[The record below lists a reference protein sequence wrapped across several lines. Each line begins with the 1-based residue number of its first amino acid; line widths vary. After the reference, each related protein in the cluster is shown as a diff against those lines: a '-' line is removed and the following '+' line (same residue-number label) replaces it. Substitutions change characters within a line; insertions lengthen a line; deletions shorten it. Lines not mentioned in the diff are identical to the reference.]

1 MNRYQ
6 RSLTLAGG
14 LLLPLILA
22 ACGQPA
28 ADAYGNF
35 ETTEVTVSSEVA
47 GRLLR
52 QDAREGDTL
61 RAGQAVALVD
71 TTAPALDLREARA
84 RLEAAH
90 AATRQAG
97 SRAAALEARLESAR
111 SEYARTQRLHADQAA
126 TVRQLEAARSDARAL
141 SDELSAAR
149 EQVAGSRK
157 DAEALQARIASL
169 EDRLSKSRVTN
180 PLTGTVLTR
189 IAEPGEFVQPGQPL
203 YRIASL
209 DTLELRAY
217 VGEPR
222 LPNVR
227 VGEAARVQ
235 IDTDGGRRTL
245 TGRVSWISSEAEFT
259 PTKIQTR
266 DERTDLVYAVKIRV
280 PNPDGELKIG
290 MPGEVEFTG
299 VAADST
305 AAAARGPSSTDH
317 PPVAGARAPAT
328 GTGR

>member
-1 MNRYQ
+1 MN
-6 RSLTLAGG
+6 SLRRMLPITGG
-14 LLLPLILA
+14 LLVPLLLA
-22 ACGQPA
+22 ACGKPA

-35 ETTEVTVSSEVA
+35 ETTEVTVSSEVP
-47 GRLLR
+47 GRLLT

-84 RLEAAH
+84 RLEVAH
-90 AATRQAG
+90 AATRQAR
-97 SRAAALEARLESAR
+97 SRAAALEARLERAR

-141 SDELSAAR
+141 THELRAAR
-149 EQVAGSRK
+149 DQVTGSRK
-157 DAEALQARIASL
+157 DADALEARIASL
-169 EDRLSKSRVTN
+169 ENRLSKSHVTN

-217 VGEPR
+217 VGEPQ
-222 LPNVR
+222 LPGVR
-227 VGEAARVQ
+227 VGEAARVR
-235 IDTDGGRRTL
+235 IDVNGARRTL
-245 TGRVSWISSEAEFT
+245 RGRVSWVSPEAEFT
-259 PTKIQTR
+259 PTRIQTR

-280 PNPDGELKIG
+280 PNQDGELKIG
-290 MPGEVEFTG
+290 MPGEVVFG
-299 VAADST
+299 SPAADST
-305 AAAARGPSSTDH
+305 
-317 PPVAGARAPAT
+317 VADR
-328 GTGR
+328 